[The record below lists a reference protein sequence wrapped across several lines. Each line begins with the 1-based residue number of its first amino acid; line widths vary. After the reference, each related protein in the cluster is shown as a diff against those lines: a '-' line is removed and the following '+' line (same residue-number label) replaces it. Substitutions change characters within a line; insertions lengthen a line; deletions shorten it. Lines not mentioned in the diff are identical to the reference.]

1 MRSTWFSSKDP
12 AGRRGA
18 VRLNQQAGRGR
29 CGAVPA
35 ALGACALSLGLFGLP
50 GSAQAAGYANGDQSP
65 AGVALAGAMTARAD
79 DASAIYYNPA
89 GLGFQSGLS
98 VLAGVTLISPNQS
111 VTDASGATFNTKSQ
125 LFVLPTIFAA
135 ARVSERVS
143 FGLGAY
149 VRHATGIDWRNP
161 DNKGVFPGRYKA
173 ENVALQSFTFSPT
186 MAIRPISQ
194 LSLAFGL
201 NIETGSLEL
210 ERSLNLGSSDGHIAL
225 SGGALN
231 ASATVGA
238 LLRLLDGRLNFG
250 LNYRSASTLRFE
262 KMALG
267 ITSPSNVALHL
278 PYTKGETE
286 LPTPHTI
293 SVGVAGKPLPWLTVS
308 ADYIAT
314 LWSSVR
320 EQRITLS
327 SDDNHTQTQIIPRAW
342 SDASSGRLGLEADL
356 RTFLPKSKLWPK
368 IRVGFGYD
376 QSPVPSSTL
385 EPSAPDAD
393 RILPSVGF
401 ALGLRGVGS
410 IEASYSAVIFSQR
423 TSENPDLRLT
433 YNGTLHVI
441 SAALNLQ
448 LERVFGTHSAPYSAR
463 LLDRTAD
470 LPPSS

>member
-1 MRSTWFSSKDP
+1 MW
-12 AGRRGA
+12 
-18 VRLNQQAGRGR
+18 
-29 CGAVPA
+29 
-35 ALGACALSLGLFGLP
+35 
-50 GSAQAAGYANGDQSP
+50 
-65 AGVALAGAMTARAD
+65 
-79 DASAIYYNPA
+79 
-89 GLGFQSGLS
+89 
-98 VLAGVTLISPNQS
+98 
-111 VTDASGATFNTKSQ
+111 
-125 LFVLPTIFAA
+125 
-135 ARVSERVS
+135 
-143 FGLGAY
+143 
-149 VRHATGIDWRNP
+149 
-161 DNKGVFPGRYKA
+161 
-173 ENVALQSFTFSPT
+173 
-186 MAIRPISQ
+186 
-194 LSLAFGL
+194 
-201 NIETGSLEL
+201 
-210 ERSLNLGSSDGHIAL
+210 
-225 SGGALN
+225 
-231 ASATVGA
+231 
-238 LLRLLDGRLNFG
+238 
-250 LNYRSASTLRFE
+250 
-262 KMALG
+262 
-267 ITSPSNVALHL
+267 PS
-278 PYTKGETE
+278 E